1 MIKFTVDIL
10 EVVHE
15 IRTVEIEVADETSV
29 EGIKAAALEAAVQ
42 SQDHAVF
49 VDVKD
54 RQILKIKVAP

>member
-15 IRTVEIEVADETSV
+15 KRTVEIEVPEETSV

-42 SQDHAVF
+42 SQDHAVLIGI
-49 VDVKD
+49 KD
-54 RQILKIKVAP
+54 RQILNIKVAP